1 MQNVHFGILGGILL
15 TDEEIALKGVGQTE
29 ILMKLAQSKEER
41 ALPNA
46 MHEAFVK
53 LWKKVKKDDTKRTS

>member
-1 MQNVHFGILGGILL
+1 M
-15 TDEEIALKGVGQTE
+15 TDEEIALKGIGQTE
-29 ILMKLAQSKEER
+29 ILIKLAQSKEER